1 MEMSSYSFNE
11 LNVLLCAYG
20 FLCVN
25 WQKKKQKQKQKTKNK
40 KNKNRENNY
49 DKINNAQLLTIL

>member
-40 KNKNRENNY
+40 KQKTKKQKLRDLN
-49 DKINNAQLLTIL
+49 DVIT